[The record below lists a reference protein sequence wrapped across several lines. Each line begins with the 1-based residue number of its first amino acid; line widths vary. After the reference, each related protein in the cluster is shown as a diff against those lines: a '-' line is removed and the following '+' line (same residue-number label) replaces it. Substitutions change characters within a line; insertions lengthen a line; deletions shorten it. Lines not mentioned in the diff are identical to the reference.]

1 MNGLTVVTKDDVPRK
16 LWPLPVKE
24 LFGVGGRT
32 EKKLRYFG
40 INTIGDL
47 AKYPVEPLERK
58 FGAVGRVLHLSANGI
73 DYSPVDPH
81 SLDSVKSI
89 GTQLTLTHDYA
100 GNEIKVAILDICEK
114 VAHRVRQGSY
124 VGKTETLTLRDT
136 EFITKTISV

>member
-1 MNGLTVVTKDDVPRK
+1 MNGLTVVTKDDLPRK

-89 GTQLTLTHDYA
+89 GNQLTLTHDYA
-100 GNEIKVAILDICEK
+100 GDEIKVAIVWLQQYS
-114 VAHRVRQGSY
+114 AVRLNYGGRY
-124 VGKTETLTLRDT
+124 IL
-136 EFITKTISV
+136 